1 MTTPSPEVVGLMV
14 RLGDALGR
22 ASRPASLS
30 VELRRAVVNTRA
42 LFSAAACSCAL
53 VEPDDETLRF
63 VAADGIGAAE
73 IVGVTLPAG
82 TGIAGWVM
90 MSGQP
95 IMVADVGA
103 DSRFARDV
111 ALRTHYLPRTI
122 IAAPLTDESGAVL
135 GVLEVLDPATREA
148 DSGRDLDLMGVV
160 AAFTASIVGL
170 AGVYD
175 ALGTAL
181 IGALVGAS
189 NDAEFAAAL
198 AEIAPSPTGG
208 PDLRALAS
216 SFHELASVGPDGAAL
231 AQQIVHDV
239 AAFVAARGRQ

>member
-1 MTTPSPEVVGLMV
+1 MV

-22 ASRPASLS
+22 ATRPASLS
-30 VELRRAVVNTRA
+30 AELHRAVVNTRS

-63 VAADGIGAAE
+63 VAADGIGAHE

-95 IMVADVGA
+95 IKVADVGA
-103 DSRFARDV
+103 DARFARDV
-111 ALRTHYLPRTI
+111 ALRTNYLPQTI
-122 IAAPLTDESGAVL
+122 VAAPLSDESGAVL
-135 GVLEVLDPATREA
+135 GVLEVLDPATREEN
-148 DSGRDLDLMGVV
+148 SGRDLDVMGVV
-160 AAFTASIVGL
+160 AAFTASIVRL

-181 IGALVGAS
+181 IGALAGAT
-189 NDAEFAAAL
+189 NDSDFAAAL
-198 AEIAPSPTGG
+198 AEIVPPSTGG
-208 PDLRALAS
+208 PDVRALAS
-216 SFHELASVGPDGAAL
+216 TFHELASVGPDGAAL
-231 AQQIVHDV
+231 AQRILHDV
-239 AAFVAARGRQ
+239 AAFVATRGRQ